1 MDASFLFPLL
11 IILLALP
18 LFLSTRKQKKMM
30 QEMQSLQNSLGPG
43 DRVMT
48 TSGLY
53 GTVVGTDEDTLDVE
67 IAPGV
72 VTTWLRAA
80 VREKVQTDT
89 AGTDSATTVEAT
101 EEPAAEA
108 PKDKKDGPQVAP
120 PLEQGNNG
128 R

>member
-11 IILLALP
+11 IILLAVP

-30 QEMQSLQNSLGPG
+30 QEMQALQNSLGPG

-80 VREKVQTDT
+80 VREKVTTDT
-89 AGTDSATTVEAT
+89 ASTAATSDETSAADTATDKA
-101 EEPAAEA
+101 
-108 PKDKKDGPQVAP
+108 DGPQVAP